1 MARIPLALEDRKNRP
16 SFLTRRALA
25 YARKTFG
32 KDADSALAMSHHE
45 GVFWPWTLME
55 AAGQRRHSRLPQ
67 HVDDL
72 VVFVTAVHLG
82 CSWCVDFGA
91 SLWEQQ
97 GLDPAVLREASQW
110 RTSDV
115 FDADTRAAFE
125 YAEAVSGDMTDV
137 DDDMVADLRERFG
150 DAGLVELT
158 YLVVLE
164 NMRSRFNKSLGLSS
178 QGFSSDACVIPLTSR
193 ARSEAAQPNQG

>member
-1 MARIPLALEDRKNRP
+1 MARIPLALQDRTNQP

-25 YARKTFG
+25 YARKAYG
-32 KDADSALAMSHHE
+32 GDVDSALAMSHHE

-55 AAGQRRHSRLPQ
+55 AAGQRRHSQLPQ
-67 HVDDL
+67 HLDDL
-72 VVFVTAVHLG
+72 AVFVTAVHVG

-91 SLWEQQ
+91 SLWEKK
-97 GLDPAVLREASQW
+97 GLDPAILREAAQW
-110 RTSDV
+110 RSSDI
-115 FDADTRAAFE
+115 FDADTRAAFG

-150 DAGLVELT
+150 EAGLVELT

-178 QGFSSDACVIPLTSR
+178 QGFSSDACAIPLT
-193 ARSEAAQPNQG
+193 ARAQPPASQQS